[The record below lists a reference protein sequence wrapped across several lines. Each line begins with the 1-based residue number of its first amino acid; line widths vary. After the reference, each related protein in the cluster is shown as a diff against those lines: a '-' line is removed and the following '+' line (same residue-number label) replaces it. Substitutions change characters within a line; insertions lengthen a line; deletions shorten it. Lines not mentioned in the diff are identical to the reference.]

1 MFYAE
6 YSVILTTLFVIYM
19 QKLCEQTKFMNLIAN
34 SNLEHV

>member
-6 YSVILTTLFVIYM
+6 YSVILTTLSFM